1 MNHPAE
7 ISLHSY
13 LRDAV
18 DGKSTMS
25 QEVIDQVAEDIKEA
39 LHKQFNPE
47 EEEPR
52 KFKLRMSNIGRPT
65 CQLWFQK
72 NDPDNAE
79 PKPTSFK
86 INMIMG
92 DIVEAVFKGL
102 LRASGTTFDDNDR
115 VTLDLPKGGKVS
127 GEYDMILDDK
137 VDDVKSASP
146 WSYENK
152 FVDFNTLNAGDSF
165 GYVSQLVGYAAA
177 AGKDIGGWWVVN
189 KANGNFKY
197 VSAQEANTKEV
208 LEDIEDTYEYIDK
221 DEPFE
226 RCFDAVPETYFRKPS
241 GNMKLGSGCR
251 FCDHRFKC
259 WPTLQALPSKV
270 SKAKDKPI
278 VEYVSITEA
287 A

>member
-1 MNHPAE
+1 MHHPAE
-7 ISLHSY
+7 LSLHSY
-13 LRDAV
+13 LRGAV

-25 QEVIDQVAEDIKEA
+25 QEVIDQVAEDIKVA

-72 NDPDNAE
+72 NDPNDAE

-127 GEYDMILDDK
+127 GEYDMILNDK

-152 FVDFNTLNAGDSF
+152 FADFNTLNAGDSF

-197 VSAQEANTKEV
+197 VSAEEANSKEV
-208 LEDIEDTYEYIDK
+208 LEKIEDTYEYIDK

-226 RCFDAVPETYFRKPS
+226 RCFDAVPETYRKKPS

-259 WPTLQALPSKV
+259 WPTLQALPSRV
-270 SKAKDKPI
+270 SQAKDKPI
-278 VEYVSITEA
+278 VEYISVTEA

>member
-1 MNHPAE
+1 MHHPAE
-7 ISLHSY
+7 LSLHSY
-13 LRDAV
+13 LRGAV

-25 QEVIDQVAEDIKEA
+25 QEVIDQVAEDIKVA

-86 INMIMG
+86 INMILG

-127 GEYDMILDDK
+127 GEYDMILNDK

-152 FVDFNTLNAGDSF
+152 FADFNTLNAGDSF

-197 VSAQEANTKEV
+197 VSAEEANSKEV
-208 LEDIEDTYEYIDK
+208 LEKIEDTYEYIDK

-226 RCFDAVPETYFRKPS
+226 RCFDAVPETYRKKPS

-259 WPTLQALPSKV
+259 WPTLQALPSRV
-270 SKAKDKPI
+270 SQAKDKPI
-278 VEYVSITEA
+278 VEYVSVTEA

>member
-1 MNHPAE
+1 MHHPAE
-7 ISLHSY
+7 LSLHSY
-13 LRDAV
+13 LRGAV

-25 QEVIDQVAEDIKEA
+25 QEVIDQVAEDIKVA

-127 GEYDMILDDK
+127 GEYDMILNDK

-152 FVDFNTLNAGDSF
+152 FADFNTLNAGDSF

-197 VSAQEANTKEV
+197 VSAEEANSKEV
-208 LEDIEDTYEYIDK
+208 LEKIEDTYEYIDK

-226 RCFDAVPETYFRKPS
+226 RCFDAVPETYRKKPS

-270 SKAKDKPI
+270 SQAKDKPI
-278 VEYVSITEA
+278 VEYISVTEA

>member
-270 SKAKDKPI
+270 SKAKDRPI

>member
-1 MNHPAE
+1 MHHPAE
-7 ISLHSY
+7 LSLHSY
-13 LRDAV
+13 LRGAV

-25 QEVIDQVAEDIKEA
+25 QEVIDQVAEDIKVA

-72 NDPDNAE
+72 NDPNDAE

-115 VTLDLPKGGKVS
+115 VTLDLPNGGKVS
-127 GEYDMILDDK
+127 GEYDMILNDK

-152 FVDFNTLNAGDSF
+152 FADFNTLNAGDSF

-197 VSAQEANTKEV
+197 VSAEEANSKEV
-208 LEDIEDTYEYIDK
+208 LEKIEDTYEYIDK

-226 RCFDAVPETYFRKPS
+226 RCFDAVPETYRKKPS

-259 WPTLQALPSKV
+259 WPTLQALPSRV
-270 SKAKDKPI
+270 SQAKDKPI
-278 VEYVSITEA
+278 VEYISVTEA